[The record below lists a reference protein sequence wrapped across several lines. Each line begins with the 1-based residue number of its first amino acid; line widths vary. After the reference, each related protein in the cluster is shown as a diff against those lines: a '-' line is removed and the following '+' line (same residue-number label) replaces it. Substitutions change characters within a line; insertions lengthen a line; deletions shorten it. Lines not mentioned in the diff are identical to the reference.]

1 MVIRSKSSGGDPRVL
16 LSNTLTIDD
25 WTGEPQLRPELSV
38 SPSGSSG
45 GPGKK
50 IDQEAKKLFHALLKD
65 DTFNSTQSIV
75 EGVHFDA
82 VVRATEGVL
91 GALFG
96 RD

>member
-1 MVIRSKSSGGDPRVL
+1 MVIKSKSSGGDPRVL

-25 WTGEPQLRPELSV
+25 WTGEPQLRAELSV

-50 IDQEAKKLFHALLKD
+50 VDQEAKKLFHALLKVD
-65 DTFNSTQSIV
+65 SLNSTQSIA